1 MGGTGAEGDAG
12 GAGAEGEVRGAGGAA
27 PYTDAARAR
36 LLMAYEACE
45 LADLARASVP
55 VGERELNPD
64 GTAASPGAALADA
77 ARVLRAARRLVAAA
91 AVFERV
97 GGAGWRLVGDVLE
110 IPASLAR
117 ARFARDE
124 ARFRRRLSSACDT
137 AGADDAGEADR
148 LRTHMAR
155 EPLETALDLDEWVL
169 DHADGDTA
177 PGAGPGTAPVSGGLA
192 RRQT

>member
-1 MGGTGAEGDAG
+1 MSATGAEGKR
-12 GAGAEGEVRGAGGAA
+12 EA

-55 VGERELNPD
+55 VGERELNLD
-64 GTAASPGAALADA
+64 GTAASPGAALDGA
-77 ARVLRAARRLVAAA
+77 AHVLRAARRLVAAA
-91 AVFERV
+91 AVFERA
-97 GGAGWRLVGDVLE
+97 GGAGWQLVGDVLE
-110 IPASLAR
+110 IPADLAR

-124 ARFRRRLSSACDT
+124 ARFHRRLSSAGDP
-137 AGADDAGEADR
+137 AGAHDAGGSDEADR

-169 DHADGDTA
+169 DHAGGDA
-177 PGAGPGTAPVSGGLA
+177 RPGVAPVSGGLA
-192 RRQT
+192 RGRGHP